1 MADTD
6 KNQDEQENA
15 DTSLI
20 ESLEK
25 LTKRVR
31 RYHLME
37 FNIKEGETSPP
48 KRYNSGSIILA
59 MENAGQLNRR

>member
-20 ESLEK
+20 ESLK
-25 LTKRVR
+25 SLKRVR
-31 RYHLME
+31 RYHLR
-37 FNIKEGETSPP
+37 NLI
-48 KRYNSGSIILA
+48 
-59 MENAGQLNRR
+59 